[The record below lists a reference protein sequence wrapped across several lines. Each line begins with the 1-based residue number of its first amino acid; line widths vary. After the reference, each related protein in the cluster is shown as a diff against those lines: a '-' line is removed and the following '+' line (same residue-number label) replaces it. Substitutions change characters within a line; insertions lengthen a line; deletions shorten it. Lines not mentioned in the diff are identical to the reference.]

1 MIFAMERTK
10 KILFLFSASLF
21 FLISFSPISADAGFY
36 KYIDKNGTIH
46 FTDSYES
53 IPQQYRNQ
61 VELMK
66 EPPPQTP
73 TRPAEGGEGRE
84 KEAGVRK
91 GDVEKEKEIEAL
103 KKKEAELRAAQE
115 KEAQEK
121 EALQRKL
128 KAREEKERQIEELR
142 RQIEAKQQE
151 QRTIYNNPMMVRDR
165 NQFTQL
171 NQEINE
177 IYRQIQGLQSE
188 LDSER

>member
-1 MIFAMERTK
+1 MEKTK
-10 KILFLFSASLF
+10 KILFLFSATLF
-21 FLISFSPISADAGFY
+21 FLFSFGFISADAGVF

-61 VELMK
+61 VELLK
-66 EPPPQTP
+66 EPTPQTP
-73 TRPAEGGEGRE
+73 SQPTQGEEGKE
-84 KEAGVRK
+84 KGAMARK
-91 GDVEKEKEIEAL
+91 EEVQKEVKEIEAL
-103 KKKEAELRAAQE
+103 KKREAELKAARE
-115 KEAQEK
+115 KEVQER
-121 EALQRKL
+121 EALEKKL
-128 KAREEKERQIEELR
+128 KAREEKEKQIEELR

-151 QRTIYNNPMMVRDR
+151 QRTLYNNPMMVRDR

-177 IYRQIQGLQSE
+177 LSKLIQVEQLE

>member
-1 MIFAMERTK
+1 MERTK
-10 KILFLFSASLF
+10 KIFLLFSASVF
-21 FLISFSPISADAGFY
+21 FLISFWLSSADAAVF
-36 KYIDKNGTIH
+36 KYIDKDGTIH

-53 IPQQYRNQ
+53 IPRQYRNQ
-61 VELMK
+61 VELIK
-66 EPPPQTP
+66 EPTPQTP
-73 TRPAEGGEGRE
+73 TQPAEGGDGKGKGAAVTKGEVQ
-84 KEAGVRK
+84 KEI
-91 GDVEKEKEIEAL
+91 KEIESL
-103 KKKEAELRAAQE
+103 KKKEADLKAAQE
-115 KEAQEK
+115 KEAQER
-121 EALQRKL
+121 EALEKKL

-151 QRTIYNNPMMVRDR
+151 QRTLYNNPMMVRDR

>member
-1 MIFAMERTK
+1 MEKTK
-10 KILFLFSASLF
+10 KILFFFSASLF
-21 FLISFSPISADAGFY
+21 FLISFWLSSADAAVF
-36 KYIDKNGTIH
+36 KYIDKDGTIH

-53 IPQQYRNQ
+53 IPRQYRNQ

-66 EPPPQTP
+66 EPMPQTSP
-73 TRPAEGGEGRE
+73 QPAEQEEGKGKGAAVRQE
-84 KEAGVRK
+84 EVQKDVKAIEASKRKEA
-91 GDVEKEKEIEAL
+91 DL
-103 KKKEAELRAAQE
+103 KAAQE
-115 KEAQEK
+115 KEAQER
-121 EALQRKL
+121 EALEKKL

-151 QRTIYNNPMMVRDR
+151 QRTLHTNPMMVRDR

-177 IYRQIQGLQSE
+177 LFKLIQVEQKE